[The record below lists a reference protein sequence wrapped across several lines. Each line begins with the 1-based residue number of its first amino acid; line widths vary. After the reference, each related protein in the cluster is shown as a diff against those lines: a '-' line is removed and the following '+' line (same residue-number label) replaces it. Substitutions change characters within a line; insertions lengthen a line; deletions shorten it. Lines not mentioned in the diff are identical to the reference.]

1 VHFTTLTTLGMMYL
15 VRGGLVWGQMGLRVP
30 DEGVLSEVRGVYTP
44 WGGQYNIVVI
54 IKESRVNLCKYSF

>member
-1 VHFTTLTTLGMMYL
+1 MMYL